1 MVVKRHIWHWAVVQ
15 CQLQVLF
22 YLIPHVFLV
31 SFPFARGIF
40 SQMDE
45 LSINHHQVSFWV
57 WVCVCFWTSAQTSQ
71 LIKLFVCCE
80 CGNCGKR
87 SVSEKAALHHAVSC

>member
-22 YLIPHVFLV
+22 YVIPHVFLV

-57 WVCVCFWTSAQTSQ
+57 CVCVFLDLSPDISIDQT
-71 LIKLFVCCE
+71 LCVL
-80 CGNCGKR
+80 
-87 SVSEKAALHHAVSC
+87 